1 MSSKHPRKHSAPQP
15 MFPFFHSVPGAD
27 KALIWHLEER
37 LRAAA
42 RPSETATLRL
52 NEKDSYQVVLST
64 QQHGLAPFSK
74 TFPAALVRDPA
85 RRPALDR
92 AIDVFLACRP

>member
-1 MSSKHPRKHSAPQP
+1 
-15 MFPFFHSVPGAD
+15 MFSFFHSVPGAD
-27 KALIWHLEER
+27 QALIGHLEKR

-42 RPSETATLRL
+42 TPPEAATLRL
-52 NEKDSYQVVLST
+52 DEKDSYQVILTT

-74 TFPAALVRDPA
+74 TFPAALVREPA